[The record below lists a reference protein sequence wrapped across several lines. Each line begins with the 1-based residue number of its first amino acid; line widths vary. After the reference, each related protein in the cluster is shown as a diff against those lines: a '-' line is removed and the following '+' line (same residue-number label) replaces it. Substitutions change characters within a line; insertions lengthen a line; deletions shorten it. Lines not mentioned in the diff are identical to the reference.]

1 MPLTFVASA
10 APAGSPSAS
19 PPAAQNS
26 APPTPRHR
34 PPPPPPQTPR
44 RGSSRACRRRSCP
57 GRSSLGWW
65 RSGGTEAAA
74 RRRCRH
80 RLRAAPRWGSASC
93 RHRSRSSLR
102 WRWPRKR
109 VGERP
114 WVAYLVLT
122 CCRAECRG
130 KEPKM
135 WTEVVKC
142 RSSATAA
149 MSAGSLMWPS
159 TSAPTSPLRQTERA
173 RIPVAV
179 RRTDP
184 DEAAARAVAVG
195 VRLHSAEVVGV
206 LGQDA

>member
-65 RSGGTEAAA
+65 RSGGTEVAA
-74 RRRCRH
+74 RRRCRR
-80 RLRAAPRWGSASC
+80 RLQAAPRWGSASC

-109 VGERP
+109 VGERAC
-114 WVAYLVLT
+114 VAYLVLT

-159 TSAPTSPLRQTERA
+159 TSVTSPLTRRA
-173 RIPVAV
+173 RIPGVV
-179 RRTDP
+179 RRKDDGGSVPIQTKQ
-184 DEAAARAVAVG
+184 RRG
-195 VRLHSAEVVGV
+195 LSRSG
-206 LGQDA
+206 